1 MQIDAET
8 QVRHPAQLQ
17 LNEQESQ
24 VLHAITLEPTDI
36 NDVVARSG
44 LPVSRV
50 LSTLSVL
57 EMRHLIRRLSGQT
70 VQRL

>member
-1 MQIDAET
+1 MT
-8 QVRHPAQLQ
+8 RTTTVRHPAQLQ
-17 LNEQESQ
+17 LNEQEAQ
-24 VLHAITLEPTDI
+24 VLAAIGMEPTDI
-36 NDVVARSG
+36 NDVVTRSG

-57 EMRHLIRRLSGQT
+57 EMRRLIRRISGQI